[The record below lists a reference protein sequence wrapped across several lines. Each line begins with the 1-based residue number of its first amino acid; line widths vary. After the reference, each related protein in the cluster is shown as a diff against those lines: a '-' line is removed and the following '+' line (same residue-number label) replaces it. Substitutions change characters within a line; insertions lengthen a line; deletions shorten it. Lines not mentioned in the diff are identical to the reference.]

1 MPATKTID
9 IDSDVY
15 ARLEALGTYHGIAP
29 AELAHN
35 FIITRLKEID
45 GAIDGRPPIT
55 PTSLAGITV
64 RGRREIARLANEI
77 AREGV
82 FAPGFSA
89 VGSRK

>member
-1 MPATKTID
+1 MPDSKTID

-29 AELAHN
+29 AELVHN
-35 FIITRLKEID
+35 FITTRLKEVD
-45 GAIDGRPPIT
+45 GAINGRPPIK

-64 RGRREIARLANEI
+64 RGRREVARLANEM

-82 FAPGFSA
+82 FAPGFAA
-89 VGSRK
+89 VGPRK